1 MKVKKKITGQ
11 TVQGNSISVSLAIL
25 SAFLLCGI
33 VAGAVTASYI
43 GGDSGETLTE
53 YMSRYVTAFGQGE
66 NPLTLL
72 PATIWSTYKYPLC
85 AFLFGFTVLG
95 VLLIPGTVVLR
106 GFFLAFSVGSMVKL
120 FGMPGLWLA
129 FSIFGIQTFIGLPC
143 LLIISAQG
151 FVAARSF
158 ARMMSGGKRVMIGS
172 VFPRGYFVLFSVC
185 MIALL
190 VVVLLELFVTP
201 KLVAFVALRMLQ

>member
-1 MKVKKKITGQ
+1 MNVKRRTTGQ
-11 TVQGNSISVSLAIL
+11 TIQGGSISVSLAIL
-25 SAFLLCGI
+25 SAILLCGI

-43 GGDSGETLTE
+43 GGDSGETLTD
-53 YMSRYVTAFGQGE
+53 YMSRYVTAFGEGMS
-66 NPLTLL
+66 PITLL
-72 PATIWSTYKYPLC
+72 PATIWSVYKYSIF

-95 VLLIPGTVVLR
+95 VVLIPGTVALR
-106 GFFLAFSVGSMVKL
+106 GFFLAFSIGSMVKL
-120 FGMPGLWLA
+120 FGIPGLWLA
-129 FSIFGIQTFIGLPC
+129 LAIFGIQTLIGLPC

-151 FVAARSF
+151 FAAARSF

-172 VFPRGYFVLFSVC
+172 VFPRGYFILFGVC

-190 VVVLLELFVTP
+190 AVVILELTVTP